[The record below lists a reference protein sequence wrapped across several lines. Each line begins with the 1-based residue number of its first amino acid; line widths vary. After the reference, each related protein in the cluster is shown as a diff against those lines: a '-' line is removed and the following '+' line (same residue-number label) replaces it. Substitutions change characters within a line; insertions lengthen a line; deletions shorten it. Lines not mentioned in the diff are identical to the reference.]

1 MEVAGLSSVPA
12 TRNPLIL
19 AEIRGL
25 FFVFHFQ
32 RSLHHLSIEP
42 EDLPLNPDGTL
53 LQIKVL
59 PPAVWPLSDAALA
72 VCDNCRSYLHM
83 NRMVSICPYLRN
95 LASKLL
101 YFEKFLDNLVGL
113 CLGNMREGV

>member
-1 MEVAGLSSVPA
+1 MRFPA
-12 TRNPLIL
+12 TRNPLIS

-42 EDLPLNPDGTL
+42 EDLSLNPDGTL

-59 PPAVWPLSDAALA
+59 PPAVWLLSDAALT
-72 VCDNCRSYLHM
+72 VCHDRRSYLHM
-83 NRMVSICPYLRN
+83 NYTVSICSYLRN

-113 CLGNMREGV
+113 RLDNMREGV